1 MAKRK
6 TDNTIAKR
14 KTDNTMTKRKGKQY
28 KIAMTTLH
36 TNKND

>member
-14 KTDNTMTKRKGKQY
+14 KGKQY
-28 KIAMTTLH
+28 KITMTTLH